1 MNGENV
7 LVHLV
12 LQFTNVMSTHV
23 RTMVLSHAEA
33 VHTGSDS
40 DIHAGTHICTYMYIH
55 YILTNVEQTV
65 HPNLPSVHEV

>member
-7 LVHLV
+7 LVRLV
-12 LQFTNVMSTHV
+12 LQFTNVTSTHV

-40 DIHAGTHICTYMYIH
+40 DIQVHTYVHTCICTIYKN
-55 YILTNVEQTV
+55 NVEQKV
-65 HPNLPSVHEV
+65 PPNLSSVHEV